1 MQESMRGGIKINS
14 EKAEL
19 LFNPLVL
26 PLELYKPA
34 LLFESQKIAAGH
46 FFILLNFMYLCTLI
60 IFFSGSQ
67 KNLCQKGKIITKSS
81 TTLGFPLHLIC
92 LKFGV

>member
-1 MQESMRGGIKINS
+1 MQESMRGGIKINC

-34 LLFESQKIAAGH
+34 LLFKSQKIAAGH

-60 IFFSGSQ
+60 IFFWVP